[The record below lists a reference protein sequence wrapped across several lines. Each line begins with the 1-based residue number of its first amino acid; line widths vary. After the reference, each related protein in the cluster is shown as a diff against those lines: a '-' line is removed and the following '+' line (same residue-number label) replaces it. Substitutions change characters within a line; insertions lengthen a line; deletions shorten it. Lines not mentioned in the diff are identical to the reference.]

1 MNEKNKFNLI
11 FQFVIVNFGI
21 TNDPSPFLMTYV
33 FPKYLNVSVMWYD
46 DLK

>member
-1 MNEKNKFNLI
+1 MNEKTILNLI

-33 FPKYLNVSVMWYD
+33 FPKYLNVFVMWYD